1 MKKRFATAFALA
13 LFVTLTLAACSK
25 GVSEAD
31 MKASKPLNE
40 IVEDIRDAAGS
51 VTLIKEED
59 ADTLKEY
66 YGYDVDKYKS
76 YAIYNPPIVNAD
88 TIHIVELSDIDD
100 MTAAKAELEANKQ
113 RVIKAFDG
121 YLADQYAMAQ
131 DGQIVTKGRYAML
144 IISPDNAKAVE
155 VFNNSIN

>member
-1 MKKRFATAFALA
+1 MRKRFALA
-13 LFVTLTLAACSK
+13 LAQGLIVALALAACSK
-25 GVSEAD
+25 GGSEAD

-40 IVEDIRDAAGS
+40 IAEDIRVAAGS

-113 RVIKAFDG
+113 RVVKAFEG
-121 YLADQYAMAQ
+121 YLDDQYAMAQ

-144 IISPDNAKAVE
+144 IISSDNAKAVE
-155 VFNNSIN
+155 VFNSSIN